1 MLSPVSQQLMATWD
15 MSALE
20 LKVLTGDLVRLM
32 DMILDGLARP
42 RSFSIPLAPALLGL
56 LWLAMETIPYLA
68 FLKDL
73 VPMLVKKMKKQLAL
87 VEVV

>member
-1 MLSPVSQQLMATWD
+1 MLSLVSKQLMAFSD

-20 LKVLTGDLVRLM
+20 LKVLPGDLVRLM

-42 RSFSIPLAPALLGL
+42 RSFSTPLAPALLGL
-56 LWLAMETIPYLA
+56 LWLAMETILHLA
-68 FLKDL
+68 SLKDL
-73 VPMLVKKMKKQLAL
+73 VRMLVKKMTKQLAL